1 MLVKFLQAR
10 GGALFFGGP
19 ELFGGGTMEKWQPE
33 SLLMRRER
41 EKTWA
46 WICCGWIHGK
56 YMRFLGLNG
65 PDPFDLIN
73 GSDPTAF
80 KLIRWL

>member
-1 MLVKFLQAR
+1 MATGVTIDEE
-10 GGALFFGGP
+10 G
-19 ELFGGGTMEKWQPE
+19 
-33 SLLMRRER
+33 

-46 WICCGWIHGK
+46 WIFCGWIHGK
-56 YMRFLGLNG
+56 YMRLLGLNG

-80 KLIRWL
+80 KLI